1 MAHAIKS
8 KKARLS
14 GRDFVQATGFTHD
27 EDAKAP
33 PPFTTLLGADG
44 FKSVIE
50 VDQSPIGK
58 TPRST
63 PATYLGIFDQIRQFF
78 ATLPEAKIRGFT
90 ASRFSFNTQG
100 GRCEACQG
108 AGRIKLEMSFLPDTY
123 VPCEECAGTGYARES
138 IAVGTGTWDA
148 ASSGRGDNT
157 SVIDFGTAGAGDWGT
172 LTHAVFM
179 DAASSG
185 NAWIVVAL
193 TTPKAINN
201 GDPVTFPAGSLGVT
215 GA

>member
-1 MAHAIKS
+1 MSALTNHGENGVVNALLRGASLPSTWYI
-8 KKARLS
+8 AL
-14 GRDFVQATGFTHD
+14 ATAVADAEAGTFT
-27 EDAKAP
+27 
-33 PPFTTLLGADG
+33 
-44 FKSVIE
+44 
-50 VDQSPIGK
+50 
-58 TPRST
+58 
-63 PATYLGIFDQIRQFF
+63 
-78 ATLPEAKIRGFT
+78 
-90 ASRFSFNTQG
+90 
-100 GRCEACQG
+100 
-108 AGRIKLEMSFLPDTY
+108 
-123 VPCEECAGTGYARES
+123 ECAGTGYARES

-157 SVIDFGTAGAGDWGT
+157 GVIDFGTAGAGDWGT